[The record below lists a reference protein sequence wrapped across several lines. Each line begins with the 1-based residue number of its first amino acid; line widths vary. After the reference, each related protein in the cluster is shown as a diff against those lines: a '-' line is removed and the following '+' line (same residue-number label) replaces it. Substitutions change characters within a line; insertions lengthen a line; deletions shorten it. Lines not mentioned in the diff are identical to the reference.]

1 MNISGVIFFL
11 YMHKN
16 NKYQIINVLVITD
29 SVFDYFYM
37 FLNDSIGRLSSDFI
51 LQYLVLVYI

>member
-1 MNISGVIFFL
+1 MQE
-11 YMHKN
+11 N

-51 LQYLVLVYI
+51 FTTFDSITKLDTVISEASS